1 MLTLL
6 LYNEAMKHYYN
17 KANPSIEYGMLSSR
31 KLNNPR
37 RKPNGDG
44 LVTYFYTSV
53 DEPLSGTYY
62 RNGNY
67 FIIPTKVTPEIYAQL
82 VEQDRQEHN
91 NNHKH
96 DRRYL
101 DVEKYYRQR
110 GVIDDEDDETN
121 AWECVADK
129 KTLCMESDLIE
140 EMDKE
145 AVIKSLPAEDRIIVK
160 LYEAGI
166 GQKVIAKAIGKTQS
180 YVSKRLE
187 RLLDVIEA
195 EWLNDGS
202 RTNDEIKF
210 EIAWKKFLYSH
221 KMEKHVD
228 VIMET
233 FNHLIGERM
242 LEEFLVYFYSFGEYY
257 YYAYKVLYLYE
268 DYPEDCAKE
277 LIRELPLIFRKI
289 FYYQKLDEQA
299 DVFIWLYYRLVTE
312 MEWRKKITPDPN
324 QAVYERLI
332 DEQEKTVKRV
342 KMTSEEFMTERFIPK
357 VAPIIKKRTDD
368 FMTTNNVYIFDED
381 ADIEA
386 ELKKLFKKPD

>member
-1 MLTLL
+1 
-6 LYNEAMKHYYN
+6 MKYYYN

-53 DEPLSGTYY
+53 DEPSSGTYY
-62 RNGNY
+62 RNGDY
-67 FIIPTKVTPEIYAQL
+67 YIIPTKVTPEIYTEL

-91 NNHKH
+91 NYHKH

-110 GVIDDEDDETN
+110 RIIDEEDDETN

-145 AVIKSLPAEDRIIVK
+145 AVIKSLPAEDRIIIEA
-160 LYEAGI
+160 YESGSKQKEIAEII
-166 GQKVIAKAIGKTQS
+166 GRTQS

-187 RLLDVIEA
+187 KLLERLEYERLD
-195 EWLNDGS
+195 DGS
-202 RTNDEIKF
+202 RTVDEIKF

-221 KMEKHVD
+221 KMEKHID
-228 VIMET
+228 VILET

-268 DYPEDCAKE
+268 YYPEDCAIE
-277 LIRELPLIFRKI
+277 LIKELPLIFQRI
-289 FYYQKLDEQA
+289 FYYQGLDDQA
-299 DVFIWLYYRLVTE
+299 DIFIWLYYCLVVE
-312 MEWRKKITPDPN
+312 MERRRQITPEPN
-324 QAVYERLI
+324 QATYEKLLSRQKKI
-332 DEQEKTVKRV
+332 AKRV
-342 KMTSEEFMTERFIPK
+342 KMTTEKFAEKRFIPK
-357 VAPIIKKRTDD
+357 VAPLIQRR
-368 FMTTNNVYIFDED
+368 NDEFLEAMD
-381 ADIEA
+381 VFVMDENTDIEA
-386 ELKKLFKKPD
+386 TLKKRIKKKN